1 MKINYKR
8 KKIWKSL
15 IIIFGIIIFSLS
27 LFYTNDLVNK
37 IEIEENKKME
47 LWVKS
52 QKELI
57 ENEIAFDINPLAMN
71 IIQNNSTIPIIWT
84 QDSIISINKDFI
96 VVKKD
101 SILEK
106 SNLFQQ
112 EFIDTINKNELN
124 KFIISSRNLHHSKK
138 DLEDVSEHVNSFFM
152 KHLNIMFQQEKI
164 IEISFLEEKQ
174 YMYYKDSL
182 LLNKLR
188 YYPALQLLVISIF
201 IFISYI
207 AFSYSRKAEQNKV
220 WVGMSKETA
229 HQIGTPLSSLMGH
242 VEILKSEKNKF
253 ADQISEDVKKLE
265 IIANR
270 FSKIGASPELKE
282 ENISSIIEKVTEYYK
297 SRFENKIKFKI
308 SDSNKKICCKLNKT
322 LFAWVI
328 ENIIKNGIDAMKGQ
342 GSIIIDIQKE
352 KKQIVINIID
362 SGPGLDKGIN
372 GKIFEPGYTTK
383 KRGWGLGLSLAKRII
398 EDYHKGKLQIK
409 PNKITTGL
417 HMCVIL
423 KSF

>member
-15 IIIFGIIIFSLS
+15 IVIFGIIIFSLS
-27 LFYTNDLVNK
+27 LFYTNDLVKK
-37 IEIEENKKME
+37 IEIEENKKMD

-96 VVKKD
+96 IIKKD
-101 SILEK
+101 SIVEK
-106 SNLFQQ
+106 SNLIKQ

-124 KFIISSRNLHHSKK
+124 KFIISSRNLHHNKK
-138 DLEDVSEHVNSFFM
+138 DLEDVSGHVLSFFM
-152 KHLNIMFQQEKI
+152 KQLNIMFQQNKI

-242 VEILKSEKNKF
+242 VEILKSEQNKF

-265 IIANR
+265 IIAHR

-282 ENISSIIEKVTEYYK
+282 ENISNIIEKVTKYYK
-297 SRFENKIKFKI
+297 SRFENKIKFKTSDINKEI
-308 SDSNKKICCKLNKT
+308 SCKLNKT

-328 ENIIKNGIDAMKGQ
+328 ENIIKNSIDAMKGQ
-342 GSIIIDIQKE
+342 GNIIIDIQKE
-352 KKQIVINIID
+352 KKYIFVNIID
-362 SGPGLDKGIN
+362 SGPGLEKGVN

-409 PNKITTGL
+409 NNKITTGL
-417 HMCVIL
+417 HICVIL
-423 KSF
+423 KSL

>member
-15 IIIFGIIIFSLS
+15 IIVFGIIIFSLS

-37 IEIEENKKME
+37 IELEENKKMD

-84 QDSIISINKDFI
+84 QDSIISINKNFI

-101 SILEK
+101 SIVEN
-106 SNLFQQ
+106 SNLFKQ

-124 KFIISSRNLHHSKK
+124 NFIISSRNLHHSKK

-242 VEILKSEKNKF
+242 VEILKSENNAF

-282 ENISSIIEKVTEYYK
+282 ENISNIIKKVTKYYE
-297 SRFENKIKFKI
+297 SRFENKIKFKT
-308 SDSNKKICCKLNKT
+308 SNINKEIYCKLNKT

-342 GSIIIDIQKE
+342 GDIIIDIQKE
-352 KKQIVINIID
+352 KKQILINIID
-362 SGPGLDKGIN
+362 SGPGLEKGIN
-372 GKIFEPGYTTK
+372 SKIFEPGYTTK
-383 KRGWGLGLSLAKRII
+383 RRGWGLGLSLAKRII

-409 PNKITTGL
+409 TNKLTTGL
-417 HMCVIL
+417 HLCVIL
-423 KSF
+423 KSI